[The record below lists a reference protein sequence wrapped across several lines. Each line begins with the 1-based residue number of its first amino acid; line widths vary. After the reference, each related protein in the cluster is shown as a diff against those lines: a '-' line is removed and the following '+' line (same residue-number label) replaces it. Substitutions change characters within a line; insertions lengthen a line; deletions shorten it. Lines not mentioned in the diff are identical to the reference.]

1 MMEFLLEKLFPD
13 SKNLPIWAEAAE
25 FALILLIGW
34 LMWKVIRVMV
44 RKVLAKSTLDD
55 AVHILIIRVVSIVW
69 WILILLVIISKLDF
83 INMAPI
89 LTVLGT
95 GGAVAAIA
103 MKDGLSNVAGGFTML
118 FSKPFT
124 AGDEIEIGDTAG
136 IVDHIDLLTTQL
148 HTYDNKVVI
157 IPNGTVTTSV
167 IINTT
172 KRDIRR
178 VNVEFSI
185 ADERQSERA
194 KDIIYQAVKGG
205 KLFLKDPSPKV
216 LFKRDDAYTAVLNAG
231 AWCRTEDRFAAVEY
245 LREEVKKAFE
255 AENIETG
262 YRRTD
267 VSTLR

>member
-1 MMEFLLEKLFPD
+1 MLFR
-13 SKNLPIWAEAAE
+13 S
-25 FALILLIGW
+25 
-34 LMWKVIRVMV
+34 
-44 RKVLAKSTLDD
+44 
-55 AVHILIIRVVSIVW
+55 
-69 WILILLVIISKLDF
+69 DF
-83 INMAPI
+83 INIAPI
-89 LTVLGT
+89 LTVIGT

-118 FSKPFT
+118 FTKPFT

>member
-1 MMEFLLEKLFPD
+1 M
-13 SKNLPIWAEAAE
+13 
-25 FALILLIGW
+25 
-34 LMWKVIRVMV
+34 
-44 RKVLAKSTLDD
+44 
-55 AVHILIIRVVSIVW
+55 
-69 WILILLVIISKLDF
+69 ILLVIISKLDF

-89 LTVLGT
+89 LTVIGT

-118 FSKPFT
+118 FTKPFT

>member
-1 MMEFLLEKLFPD
+1 MEFLLEKLFPD

-34 LMWKVIRVMV
+34 LMWKVIRITV
-44 RKVLAKSTLDD
+44 RKVLVKSALDD

-83 INMAPI
+83 INIAPI
-89 LTVLGT
+89 LTVIGT

-118 FSKPFT
+118 FTKPFT

-185 ADERQSERA
+185 EIGRA
-194 KDIIYQAVKGG
+194 HV
-205 KLFLKDPSPKV
+205 
-216 LFKRDDAYTAVLNAG
+216 
-231 AWCRTEDRFAAVEY
+231 
-245 LREEVKKAFE
+245 
-255 AENIETG
+255 
-262 YRRTD
+262 
-267 VSTLR
+267 

>member
-1 MMEFLLEKLFPD
+1 M
-13 SKNLPIWAEAAE
+13 
-25 FALILLIGW
+25 
-34 LMWKVIRVMV
+34 
-44 RKVLAKSTLDD
+44 
-55 AVHILIIRVVSIVW
+55 VSIVW

-83 INMAPI
+83 INIAPI
-89 LTVLGT
+89 LTVIGT

-118 FSKPFT
+118 FTKPFT

-148 HTYDNKVVI
+148 HIYDNKVVI

-245 LREEVKKAFE
+245 LREEVKKVFE

>member
-1 MMEFLLEKLFPD
+1 M
-13 SKNLPIWAEAAE
+13 
-25 FALILLIGW
+25 
-34 LMWKVIRVMV
+34 
-44 RKVLAKSTLDD
+44 
-55 AVHILIIRVVSIVW
+55 W

-83 INMAPI
+83 INIAPI
-89 LTVLGT
+89 LTVIGT

-118 FSKPFT
+118 FTKPFT

-148 HTYDNKVVI
+148 HIYDNKVVI

-245 LREEVKKAFE
+245 LREEVKKVFE

>member
-1 MMEFLLEKLFPD
+1 M
-13 SKNLPIWAEAAE
+13 
-25 FALILLIGW
+25 
-34 LMWKVIRVMV
+34 
-44 RKVLAKSTLDD
+44 
-55 AVHILIIRVVSIVW
+55 W

-83 INMAPI
+83 INIAPI
-89 LTVLGT
+89 LTVIGT

-118 FSKPFT
+118 FTKPFT

-231 AWCRTEDRFAAVEY
+231 AWCRTED
-245 LREEVKKAFE
+245 
-255 AENIETG
+255 IIQ
-262 YRRTD
+262 
-267 VSTLR
+267 S